1 MQGDKNNKKALDT
14 VKTNIRTLHE
24 GIKDKHKSISYVLG
38 MQFFTNMYFLHIF
51 FSTGRYWDTDIQMR
65 TFLLRNSSLFQVAS
79 G

>member
-38 MQFFTNMYFLHIF
+38 MQFFTNTYFLHVF
-51 FSTGRYWDTDIQMR
+51 F
-65 TFLLRNSSLFQVAS
+65 
-79 G
+79 